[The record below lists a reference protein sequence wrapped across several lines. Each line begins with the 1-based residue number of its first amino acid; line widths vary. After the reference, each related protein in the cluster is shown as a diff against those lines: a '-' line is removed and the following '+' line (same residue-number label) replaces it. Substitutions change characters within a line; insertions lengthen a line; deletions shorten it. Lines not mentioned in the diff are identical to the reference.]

1 MSQPVEEKKET
12 RSGSQIT
19 DSSEGCPGH
28 RKRRCGQGRGRGEGG
43 SGLKAESQV
52 QGSHG
57 WNPVCKVSVTRRRRD
72 ASHQDPDKGQ
82 SAGTPASA
90 GHPNKYEKG
99 SFQSSYCMVHCATQI
114 TRPLI

>member
-1 MSQPVEEKKET
+1 MPRTQEEEMW
-12 RSGSQIT
+12 
-19 DSSEGCPGH
+19 PGA
-28 RKRRCGQGRGRGEGG
+28 GEGEGG